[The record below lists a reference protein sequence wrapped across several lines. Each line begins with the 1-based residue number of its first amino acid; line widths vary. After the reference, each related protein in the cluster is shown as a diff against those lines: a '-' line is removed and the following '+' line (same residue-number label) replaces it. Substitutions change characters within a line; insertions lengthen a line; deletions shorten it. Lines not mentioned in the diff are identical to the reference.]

1 MNHVPWRIR
10 RYITGDVAMRYDG
23 FVAETSDSPQR
34 PPLRFM
40 RLRDLVDTSEDVVS
54 FVEKYQKVWETEG
67 RAMIALGEFLTLR
80 AESMRYQVEMM
91 RMGNDAFRRYNE
103 WLEALMSLRPDTI
116 FQAFMRPTDRPASP
130 TTADDP
136 LANDK
141 GEDAT

>member
-1 MNHVPWRIR
+1 
-10 RYITGDVAMRYDG
+10 VAD
-23 FVAETSDSPQR
+23 TNDSQQR

-40 RLRDLVDTSEDVVS
+40 RLRDLVETSDDMVS

-91 RMGNDAFRRYNE
+91 RMGNDAFRRYND
-103 WLEALMSLRPDTI
+103 WLEALMSLRPDTML
-116 FQAFMRPTDRPASP
+116 QAFMRATERPAA
-130 TTADDP
+130 TTSAADP
-136 LANDK
+136 LADDK